1 MSFTGSTS
9 SRRSVGRAWSV
20 WAAAIVT
27 AAFLLTAGCSD
38 REPSE
43 TLEQAADDTT
53 AEHALKHTSAI
64 YRCPMH
70 PEIVRDEP
78 GECPICG
85 MDLVEVE
92 VEDPVAEHGRESA
105 SPAAGDAKP
114 IYYRHPHDPART
126 SPVPAKDEMGMD
138 YVPVYAQD
146 TGTELRISPAV
157 VNNLGVRSTTA
168 LRGPLERRAET
179 VGYVSYD
186 DRKIQQ
192 VRPRAEGWIEGL
204 EVRTVG
210 ESVKAGQ
217 LLFRLYSPMLE
228 SAQQEYLDALAI
240 GNADL
245 IDASRDRL
253 RALGLDSAT
262 ADRLARGGRA
272 GGRVPFH
279 SPIAGVVTQLDIEEG
294 SMVSPEMVVM
304 TITQL
309 DSLWVIAEV
318 PEAESGW
325 VGEGVRAEI
334 QLPSLPGR
342 RILGQVEYVYPD
354 LNPDTRSVRARITL
368 DEPPSA
374 VRPNMLATVSLLGE
388 AGAPVVHV
396 PRSAVIRSGL
406 EERVIVA
413 LGDGRFAPRHVVA
426 GEESG
431 DRIAILE
438 GLAEGEEVVVAG
450 QFLLDSEANLRTA
463 LERLAPGGAAQDPA
477 PGTGGDSAEADGQDD
492 GHQHH

>member
-1 MSFTGSTS
+1 MSLTGSTL
-9 SRRSVGRAWSV
+9 SRSPGHAWSAMGF
-20 WAAAIVT
+20 AAVLAVLLFVT
-27 AAFLLTAGCSD
+27 GCS
-38 REPSE
+38 REQPSE
-43 TLEQAADDTT
+43 PLDQAVDDTA
-53 AEHALKHTSAI
+53 AEHALKHTSPI

-85 MDLVEVE
+85 MDLIEVE
-92 VEDPVAEHGRESA
+92 EPSEQDTREGSGAPSA
-105 SPAAGDAKP
+105 SDAKP

-126 SPVPAKDEMGMD
+126 SPVPAQDEMGMD
-138 YVPVYAQD
+138 YVPVYAD
-146 TGTELRISPAV
+146 AAGAEIRVSPAV
-157 VNNLGVRSTTA
+157 INNLGVRSTTA
-168 LRGPLERRAET
+168 QRGALPRRADT

-204 EVRTVG
+204 AVRTIG

-245 IDASRDRL
+245 IEASRDRL
-253 RALGLDSAT
+253 RALGLDAST

-279 SPIAGVVTQLDIEEG
+279 APIDGVVTQLDVEEG

-304 TITQL
+304 SITQL

-325 VGEGVRAEI
+325 VARGVRAEL
-334 QLPSLPGR
+334 QFPSMPGQR
-342 RILGQVEYVYPD
+342 LMGHVEYVYPD

-368 DEPPSA
+368 DEPPAA

-406 EERVIVA
+406 EDRVIVA
-413 LGDGRFAPRHVVA
+413 LGEGRFAPRRVIA

-431 DRIAILE
+431 DRIAIRE
-438 GLAEGEEVVVAG
+438 GLAEGEDVVVAG
-450 QFLLDSEANLRTA
+450 QFLLDSEANLRAA
-463 LERLAPGGAAQDPA
+463 LERLT
-477 PGTGGDSAEADGQDD
+477 TGGPEEVSSPTEGDDSAEGGASHEHD
-492 GHQHH
+492 HH

>member
-1 MSFTGSTS
+1 MSLTGSTP
-9 SRRSVGRAWSV
+9 SRSPGHAWSGMGF
-20 WAAAIVT
+20 AAVLAVLLFVT
-27 AAFLLTAGCSD
+27 GCS
-38 REPSE
+38 REQPSE
-43 TLEQAADDTT
+43 PLGQAVDDTA
-53 AEHALKHTSAI
+53 AEHALKHTSPI

-92 VEDPVAEHGRESA
+92 EPTAQDARTGSGAPSGSD
-105 SPAAGDAKP
+105 AAGAE
-114 IYYRHPHDPART
+114 IR
-126 SPVPAKDEMGMD
+126 V
-138 YVPVYAQD
+138 
-146 TGTELRISPAV
+146 SPAV

-168 LRGPLERRAET
+168 QRGALPRRADT

-204 EVRTVG
+204 AVRTIG

-245 IDASRDRL
+245 IEASRERL
-253 RALGLDSAT
+253 RALGLDAST
-262 ADRLARGGRA
+262 ADRHARGGRA

-279 SPIAGVVTQLDIEEG
+279 APIDGVVTQLDVEEG

-304 TITQL
+304 SITQL

-325 VGEGVRAEI
+325 VARGVRAEL
-334 QLPSLPGR
+334 QFPSMPGQR
-342 RILGQVEYVYPD
+342 LMGHVEYVYPD

-368 DEPPSA
+368 DEPPAA

-406 EERVIVA
+406 EDRVIVA
-413 LGDGRFAPRHVVA
+413 LGEGRFAPRRVVA

-431 DRIAILE
+431 DRIAIRE
-438 GLAEGEEVVVAG
+438 GLAEGEDVVVAG
-450 QFLLDSEANLRTA
+450 QFLLDSEANLRAA
-463 LERLAPGGAAQDPA
+463 LQRLT
-477 PGTGGDSAEADGQDD
+477 TGGPEEVSSPAEGDDSAEAGT
-492 GHQHH
+492 GHEHDHH